1 MTSTATSASP
11 PKDSSTP
18 LEEPVSADP
27 NATMVKPSR
36 TASTKRRRPPDILTL
51 NIVTVFLGI
60 GIWWA
65 ISLTGL
71 QIPSPASVVASG
83 IDLAQ
88 RGILLSDIVASLRR
102 VLTGFLLGS
111 ALAVPVGF
119 LMGWYGCARGLLA
132 PWLQFFRTKIGR
144 ASWRESGK

>member
-1 MTSTATSASP
+1 
-11 PKDSSTP
+11 P

-27 NATMVKPSR
+27 NATIVKPSR
-36 TASTKRRRPPDILTL
+36 SESTKRRRPPAILTL
-51 NIVTVFLGI
+51 NIATVFLGI
-60 GIWWA
+60 GVWWA

-88 RGILLSDIVASLRR
+88 RGILLTDIIASLRR
-102 VLTGFLLGS
+102 VLSGFLLGS

-119 LMGWYGCARGLLA
+119 LMGWYGWGRGLLE
-132 PWLQFFRTKIGR
+132 PWVPCVRTTRPPGTMPCAHR
-144 ASWRESGK
+144 